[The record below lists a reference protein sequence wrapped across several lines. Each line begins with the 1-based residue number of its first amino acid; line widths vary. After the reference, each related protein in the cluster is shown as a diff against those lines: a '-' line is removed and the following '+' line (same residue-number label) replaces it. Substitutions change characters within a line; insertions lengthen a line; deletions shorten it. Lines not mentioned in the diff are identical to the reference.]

1 VLPALRRLTE
11 RLDVSGSLEVVV
23 EATDPG
29 LEAGVPP
36 ALLERIVSPLLDNA
50 LRYAHSRVSVVAAR
64 QPDGVTIDVT
74 DDGPGVPP
82 QFAGQLFQPGRRA
95 DPADG
100 HGGAGLGLPLARRLA
115 RSVGGE
121 VSYGPGHA
129 PGARFVVSL
138 PAG

>member
-1 VLPALRRLTE
+1 M
-11 RLDVSGSLEVVV
+11 
-23 EATDPG
+23 
-29 LEAGVPP
+29 
-36 ALLERIVSPLLDNA
+36 
-50 LRYAHSRVSVVAAR
+50 YAA
-64 QPDGVTIDVT
+64 QK

-115 RSVGGE
+115 RSAGGE
-121 VSYGPGHA
+121 VTYDEQHA
-129 PGARFVVSL
+129 HGARFVVSL

>member
-1 VLPALRRLTE
+1 VRV
-11 RLDVSGSLEVVV
+11 DVV
-23 EATDPG
+23 
-29 LEAGVPP
+29 
-36 ALLERIVSPLLDNA
+36 
-50 LRYAHSRVSVVAAR
+50 
-64 QPDGVTIDVT
+64 

-82 QFAGQLFQPGRRA
+82 SFVGQLFEPGRRA
-95 DPADG
+95 DLGDG

-121 VSYGPGHA
+121 VAYDPGHT